1 MFEILGG
8 KELKKFKILFLL
20 LLSMALVACSSNDEA
35 KKEKETENVA
45 VDKGLLNV
53 EVTLPA
59 SFFDGQDIDEVIAQA
74 EEDGAKGVTK
84 NDDGSL
90 SYKMSKSEHK
100 KMMAEMEKEMLA
112 FIEEMETSEDYPS
125 IQTVEY
131 NKSFTEYTVVV
142 DQEAFESGFDGFAL
156 LGLAIQSMYYQV
168 FDGVK
173 EEDYQTTVHMK
184 NAETS
189 EVFDTIVYPDAL
201 ENMGE
206 TEE

>member
-1 MFEILGG
+1 M
-8 KELKKFKILFLL
+8 KKFKILFLL
-20 LLSMALVACSSNDEA
+20 LLSVALVACSSDDEA
-35 KKEKETENVA
+35 KKETETENVA

-53 EVTLPA
+53 ELTLPA
-59 SFFDGQDIDEVIAQA
+59 SFFEGQDMDEVIAEA
-74 EEDGAKGVTK
+74 EENGAKEVTK
-84 NDDGSL
+84 NEDGSL
-90 SYKMSKSEHK
+90 TYKMSKSEHK
-100 KMMAEMEKEMLA
+100 KMMDEMEKEMIT
-112 FIEEMETSEDYPS
+112 FIDEMETSEDYPS
-125 IQTVEY
+125 IQKVEY

-142 DQEAFESGFDGFAL
+142 DQEAFESGFDGFGL

-201 ENMGE
+201 EDMGE

>member
-8 KELKKFKILFLL
+8 KAVKKFKILFLL
-20 LLSMALVACSSNDEA
+20 VLSMALVACSSNDEA
-35 KKEKETENVA
+35 KKESETENVA

-59 SFFDGQDIDEVIAQA
+59 SFFEGQDIDEVIAQA
-74 EEDGAKGVTK
+74 EEDGAKEVTK

-100 KMMAEMEKEMLA
+100 KMMAEMEKDMLA
-112 FIEEMETSEDYPS
+112 FIEEMETSEDYSS

-156 LGLAIQSMYYQV
+156 FGLAIQSMYYQV

-201 ENMGE
+201 EDMGE